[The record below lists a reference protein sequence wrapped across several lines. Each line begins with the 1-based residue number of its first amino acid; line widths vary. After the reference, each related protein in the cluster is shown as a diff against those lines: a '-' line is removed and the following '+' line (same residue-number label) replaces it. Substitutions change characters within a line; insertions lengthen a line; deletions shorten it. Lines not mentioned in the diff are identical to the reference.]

1 MSYFIGEDNMIHSDC
16 DITLGI
22 ISKTCS
28 HLLSAQA
35 SLNAWYVSYDLI
47 LLTFC
52 KIGITSLHSIAKEID
67 KILFLVQ
74 ATH

>member
-1 MSYFIGEDNMIHSDC
+1 MVHSDC
-16 DITLGI
+16 DITLGV

-28 HLLSAQA
+28 HLFSAQA
-35 SLNAWYVSYDLI
+35 SLNAWCVSYDLI

-52 KIGITSLHSIAKEID
+52 KIRITALHSVAKEID

-74 ATH
+74 VTH